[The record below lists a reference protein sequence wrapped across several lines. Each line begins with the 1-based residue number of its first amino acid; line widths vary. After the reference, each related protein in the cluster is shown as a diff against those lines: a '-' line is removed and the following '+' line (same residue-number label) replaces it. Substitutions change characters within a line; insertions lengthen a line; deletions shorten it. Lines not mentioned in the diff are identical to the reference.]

1 MIGAMKAM
9 NSTIGRLE
17 GARVRLR
24 LVDPSDA
31 PFIHGLRV
39 DPALNTHLS
48 PVDGSVAG
56 QRAWIERYKAREA
69 AGTEYYYLIERA
81 DGVPCGTVR
90 LYNIGEQRFTWG
102 SWILNEDKPPK
113 AAIESALLS
122 FGVGF
127 ETLGLDIADVDV
139 RIANE
144 RAIAFYR
151 RLGMTEVRRDEKE
164 LFFTFSAAQFADAM
178 TAFATL
184 ETTGTEEKR

>member
-1 MIGAMKAM
+1 MVDAMDVMKT
-9 NSTIGRLE
+9 TIERIE
-17 GARVRLR
+17 GSRVRLR

-39 DPALNTHLS
+39 DPGLNAHLS
-48 PVDGSVAG
+48 PVDGSVAS
-56 QRAWIERYKAREA
+56 QRVWIERYKAREA

-90 LYNIGEQRFTWG
+90 LYNIGAQRFTWG

-113 AAIESALLS
+113 AAIERALLS

-127 ETLGLDIADVDV
+127 ETLGLDIADVEV
-139 RIANE
+139 RSANE

-151 RLGMTEVRRDEKE
+151 RLGMTEVRQDEKE
-164 LFFTFSAAQFADAM
+164 LFFTFSAVQFADAM
-178 TAFATL
+178 TAFDTL